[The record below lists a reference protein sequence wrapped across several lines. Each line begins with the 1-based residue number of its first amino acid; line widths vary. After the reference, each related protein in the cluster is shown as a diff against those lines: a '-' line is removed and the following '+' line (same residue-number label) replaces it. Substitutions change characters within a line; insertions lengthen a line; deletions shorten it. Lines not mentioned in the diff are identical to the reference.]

1 MTPAPVDERAKLLEK
16 KRKAQEELD
25 KIKEEE
31 ERLERIDKESKEDG
45 QRIKRRE
52 EERKKEDDLA
62 EARRRGLP
70 AAPPRGAGFAPARG
84 DFDRGPPR
92 RDDRERNWRDDR
104 RPEFDRRDRDFDDRR
119 DYRRDPRD
127 RPSVGPGPRVRLL
140 SILYID
146 LELIYRHSNHLPT
159 ALQTRPHP
167 SLLDFDLQPDEH
179 FPQLAVLDPHLDAHS
194 PQLVV
199 LDHLP
204 DAPFPRLVV
213 RDHLLDVH
221 FLQWADQ
228 DPHLGHKVIPT
239 DLIEMVRASH
249 HLEELG
255 ILGRFLLNQ
264 CLMRYVTSYTQWS
277 VLMISKGDRL
287 GNDLLLRG

>member
-1 MTPAPVDERAKLLEK
+1 MDERAKLLEK

-31 ERLERIDKESKEDG
+31 ERLERLEKESKEDG
-45 QRIKRRE
+45 QRIERRE

-70 AAPPRGAGFAPARG
+70 AAPPRGAGFAPPRG

-92 RDDRERNWRDDR
+92 RDNWRDDR
-104 RPEFDRRDRDFDDRR
+104 RPEFDRRDRDRDFDDRR

-127 RPSVGPGPRVRLL
+127 PRDRPSMGPRPRVRPLPFL
-140 SILYID
+140 HID
-146 LELIYRHSNHLPT
+146 QELIFRHSNHHPT

-179 FPQLAVLDPHLDAHS
+179 FLQLAVLGLLLDEHYHQLVVLDPLPDAHFPQLAVLD
-194 PQLVV
+194 
-199 LDHLP
+199 
-204 DAPFPRLVV
+204 
-213 RDHLLDVH
+213 HLLDVH
-221 FLQWADQ
+221 SRQWVDR
-228 DPHLGHKVIPT
+228 DPHLGHKAIPT
-239 DLIEMVRASH
+239 DPIGTVQVSH
-249 HLEELG
+249 HLEELETQ
-255 ILGRFLLNQ
+255 GRSLLNQ

-287 GNDLLLRG
+287 GNDLLLRE